1 MEQSFNES
9 ELQDLDNRTLIF
21 LLTSIKQT
29 LDQLREDYRIQLESR
44 DKQIEEQQKLIEQ
57 LSQQLRIAAN
67 RQFGRKTEKL
77 DTLVDHQMIMIFNEA
92 EVTIADSS
100 EIEQQEPDIEDV
112 LPEADAPETSH
123 EKPQSNKKKGK
134 RKLDLAGLPTKKID
148 HELSEEELKK
158 IFGDA
163 RYKRLPDEIS
173 YKLNLTPPQFSVE
186 EHHYAKYVRNDS
198 NDNATFASVPREP
211 ELFRGSLATP
221 SLIAGINNTKFVN
234 HVPIARLSAEF
245 ERNGVYLSRQLMSK
259 WVING
264 ADRYFRRLYES
275 MHMKL
280 LESHVIQAD
289 ETPCEINRD
298 GRPAG
303 SKSYMWVWV
312 TGKYECNH

>member
-1 MEQSFNES
+1 M
-9 ELQDLDNRTLIF
+9 
-21 LLTSIKQT
+21 
-29 LDQLREDYRIQLESR
+29 
-44 DKQIEEQQKLIEQ
+44 
-57 LSQQLRIAAN
+57 
-67 RQFGRKTEKL
+67 
-77 DTLVDHQMIMIFNEA
+77 
-92 EVTIADSS
+92 
-100 EIEQQEPDIEDV
+100 
-112 LPEADAPETSH
+112 
-123 EKPQSNKKKGK
+123 
-134 RKLDLAGLPTKKID
+134 
-148 HELSEEELKK
+148 
-158 IFGDA
+158 
-163 RYKRLPDEIS
+163 
-173 YKLNLTPPQFSVE
+173 
-186 EHHYAKYVRNDS
+186 RNDS

-264 ADRYFRRLYES
+264 SDRYFRRLYER

-312 TGKYECNH
+312 TGKYETGPAIILYQYQKGRDSSCAIEFLKDYSGIIVCDGFSVYQSIDRKRVDLTFANCWVHASISVFKYADYISSL